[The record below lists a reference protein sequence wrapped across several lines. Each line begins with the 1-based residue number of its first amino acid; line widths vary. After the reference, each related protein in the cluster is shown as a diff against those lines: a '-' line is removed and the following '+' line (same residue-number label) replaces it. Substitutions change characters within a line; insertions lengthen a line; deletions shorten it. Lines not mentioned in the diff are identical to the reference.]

1 MWTYFVNGNA
11 CISRSSQIRRTTL
24 ANDFLGG
31 KTVDEEML
39 KEELEEH
46 FANLEN
52 VDLIANESFKPLYE
66 SLVRTLKEY
75 FVEDGK

>member
-1 MWTYFVNGNA
+1 M
-11 CISRSSQIRRTTL
+11 
-24 ANDFLGG
+24 
-31 KTVDEEML
+31 DEEML

-52 VDLIANESFKPLYE
+52 VDLIASESFKPLYE

-75 FVEDGK
+75 FVEDSK

>member
-11 CISRSSQIRRTTL
+11 CISRSSQIRCTTL

-75 FVEDGK
+75 FEEDSE

>member
-1 MWTYFVNGNA
+1 M
-11 CISRSSQIRRTTL
+11 
-24 ANDFLGG
+24 
-31 KTVDEEML
+31 DEEML

-75 FVEDGK
+75 FEEDSE

>member
-1 MWTYFVNGNA
+1 M
-11 CISRSSQIRRTTL
+11 
-24 ANDFLGG
+24 D
-31 KTVDEEML
+31 EML

-75 FVEDGK
+75 FVEGIK

>member
-1 MWTYFVNGNA
+1 M
-11 CISRSSQIRRTTL
+11 

-52 VDLIANESFKPLYE
+52 VDLIASESFKPLYE

-75 FVEDGK
+75 FVEDSK

>member
-1 MWTYFVNGNA
+1 
-11 CISRSSQIRRTTL
+11 
-24 ANDFLGG
+24 
-31 KTVDEEML
+31 ML

-52 VDLIANESFKPLYE
+52 IDLIADESFKPLYE

-75 FVEDGK
+75 FEEEEK

>member
-1 MWTYFVNGNA
+1 M
-11 CISRSSQIRRTTL
+11 
-24 ANDFLGG
+24 
-31 KTVDEEML
+31 DEEML

-52 VDLIANESFKPLYE
+52 IDLIADESFKPLYE

-75 FVEDGK
+75 FEEEEK